1 MVLVVA
7 TIALALVLAVRISV
21 AVGGRVGRTA
31 ARLVAAAHRLFV
43 RSGWLGRATQL
54 AGWTFLVGWLV
65 IPARDSSSTYYTV
78 RVDLLVALLTT
89 FAAGCIVLL
98 AQPIRRYVHRHRTD
112 AEAWRAVDEL
122 LDHASRGG
130 YELVIVEDVV
140 RVTHAGTTAT
150 VVHTTG
156 GNIETAWW
164 PGQRVEV
171 GTLVVAERS
180 PGSGLRSVRSV
191 GPQTLRAAR
200 CGARSNGET
209 LDLSLRRR
217 TSLAQDARTLLGE
230 R

>member
-31 ARLVAAAHRLFV
+31 ARLVALAHRLFV

-54 AGWTFLVGWLV
+54 AGWTFLIGWLLV
-65 IPARDSSSTYYTV
+65 PAGDSSSTYYTV
-78 RVDLLVALLTT
+78 RVDLLVALLVTV
-89 FAAGCIVLL
+89 AAGCIVL
-98 AQPIRRYVHRHRTD
+98 AARTIRRYLHRHRTD
-112 AEAWRAVDEL
+112 AEAWQAVDEL

-150 VVHTTG
+150 VVHFTC

-164 PGQRVEV
+164 PDQ
-171 GTLVVAERS
+171 L
-180 PGSGLRSVRSV
+180 
-191 GPQTLRAAR
+191 AR
-200 CGARSNGET
+200 IFHG
-209 LDLSLRRR
+209 
-217 TSLAQDARTLLGE
+217 
-230 R
+230 